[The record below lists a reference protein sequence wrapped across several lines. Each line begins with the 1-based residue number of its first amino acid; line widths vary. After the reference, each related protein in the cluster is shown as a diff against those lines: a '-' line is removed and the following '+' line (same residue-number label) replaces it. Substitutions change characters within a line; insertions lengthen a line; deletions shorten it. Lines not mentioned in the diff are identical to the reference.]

1 MMKKSRN
8 RRRRKVKLTAND
20 ISRCELFVIEGRL
33 MNAHKVELKFER
45 DNKVVA
51 SVVFIDD
58 ATHKQT
64 IIRWYDHRYFALPYG
79 AKEAK
84 QLNMTLAKWK
94 SINGT
99 LS

>member
-1 MMKKSRN
+1 MYKRQN
-8 RRRRKVKLTAND
+8 RRRIAKLTTKD
-20 ISRCELFVIEGRL
+20 ISKCQFFITEGRN

-45 DNKVVA
+45 DNNVVA
-51 SVVFIDD
+51 SVVFIDE
-58 ATHKQT
+58 APHKQT
-64 IIRWYDHRYFALPYG
+64 VIRWYDHRYFVLRYG

-84 QLNMTLAKWK
+84 PLNMTLAKLK

>member
-1 MMKKSRN
+1 MYKRQY
-8 RRRRKVKLTAND
+8 RRRIATLTTRDLSKCAF
-20 ISRCELFVIEGRL
+20 IITAGRS
-33 MNAHKVELKFER
+33 MNAHKVEPKFQR
-45 DNKVVA
+45 VTNVVA

-58 ATHKQT
+58 APHKQT
-64 IIRWYDHRYFALPYG
+64 VIRWYDHRYFVLRYG

-84 QLNMTLAKWK
+84 PLNMTLAKLK